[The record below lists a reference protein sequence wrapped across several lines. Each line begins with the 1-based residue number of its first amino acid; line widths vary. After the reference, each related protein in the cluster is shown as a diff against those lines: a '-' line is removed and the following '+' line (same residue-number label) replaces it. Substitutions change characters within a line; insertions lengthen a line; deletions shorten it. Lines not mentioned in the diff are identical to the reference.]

1 MSKQSEFY
9 SDLAV
14 SLGLRYDGANNVL
27 YGQRDGFDLMVYP
40 ADSRYPYTLS
50 VHTAARSSYV
60 SGKSGYQ
67 GAYQKRK
74 SNEFLQAGGQQYHCN
89 FL

>member
-27 YGQRDGFDLMVYP
+27 YGQRDE
-40 ADSRYPYTLS
+40 A
-50 VHTAARSSYV
+50 
-60 SGKSGYQ
+60 
-67 GAYQKRK
+67 
-74 SNEFLQAGGQQYHCN
+74 
-89 FL
+89 

>member
-50 VHTAARSSYV
+50 VS
-60 SGKSGYQ
+60 
-67 GAYQKRK
+67 QKK
-74 SNEFLQAGGQQYHCN
+74 NPSH
-89 FL
+89 